1 MNEFMQRLINRIM
14 PADRG
19 AAGRAAPHAGANA
32 GPRAGANDALS
43 DALAAALSS
52 GSSDWSP
59 THYAGYFA
67 ASAPVYA
74 ALRLRAD
81 AVARPRLLVY
91 RESAVGGERSRAW
104 VGPQHPAQTL
114 LDRVNPH
121 WTGGDLWRATEI
133 YLNLWG
139 VAYWSVMRDEMG
151 APTEI
156 WPLRPDRVRLVPD
169 DREYIRGY
177 LYTGASG
184 AQVAFAA
191 DEIVRLRYFN
201 PLDEYAG
208 LSPIAPARLTL
219 DMGRDALV
227 GNRSGLANDG
237 APGVALETGG
247 PTSEDEVRRIYEQW
261 EARYRG
267 PRNRLRPLVLS
278 EGMKISHLGFSPRD
292 MEYVR
297 ALRWTVEDVARV
309 FNVPKPML
317 HDLERAYLLQHRD
330 RPPHVLGDV
339 HRPRTALLRRE
350 AERDPLAHV
359 RRPVPDRRVRHLQH
373 RSPPRVRVRTR
384 PPDAD
389 LRLSR
394 HNDGRGSPRPARP
407 ARGVGPLPNR
417 PRAPLCDTL
426 PPSRWTTR
434 RRKRNSQQE
443 QAGETHGQGHRKL
456 SHIADA
462 QGGRGG
468 YPVLPHGRPQLRHR
482 NGG

>member
-1 MNEFMQRLINRIM
+1 MNEFIQRLINRIM

-19 AAGRAAPHAGANA
+19 AAGRVAPNAN
-32 GPRAGANDALS
+32 GRAVPNSAPTDDLS
-43 DALAAALSS
+43 NALAAALSS

-156 WPLRPDRVRLVPD
+156 WPLRPDLVRLVPD

-177 LYTGASG
+177 LYIGASG

-219 DMGRDALV
+219 DMGRDALI

-309 FNVPKPML
+309 FNVPKPLL
-317 HDLERAYLLQHRD
+317 HDLERATYSNIETARRMFWETCIVPELRFFEEKLKETLL
-330 RPPHVLGDV
+330 PMFGD
-339 HRPRTALLRRE
+339 PSLTAEFDTSSIEALRE
-350 AERDPLAHV
+350 SESERA
-359 RRPVPDRRVRHLQH
+359 RRMQIYVSAGIMTVEE
-373 RSPPRVRVRTR
+373 
-384 PPDAD
+384 
-389 LRLSR
+389 
-394 HNDGRGSPRPARP
+394 
-407 ARGVGPLPNR
+407 ARGQLGLP
-417 PRAPLCDTL
+417 A
-426 PPSRWTTR
+426 
-434 RRKRNSQQE
+434 
-443 QAGETHGQGHRKL
+443 A
-456 SHIADA
+456 
-462 QGGRGG
+462 
-468 YPVLPHGRPQLRHR
+468 
-482 NGG
+482 

>member
-1 MNEFMQRLINRIM
+1 MNDFMRRIVSWM
-14 PADRG
+14 KNGGDGARAVPSG
-19 AAGRAAPHAGANA
+19 AAPAPGAPFSP
-32 GPRAGANDALS
+32 GDGLAN
-43 DALAAALSS
+43 ALAAALS
-52 GSSDWSP
+52 GSSDWAP
-59 THYAGYFA
+59 AHYAGYFA

-81 AVARPRLLVY
+81 AVARPRLFVY
-91 RESAVGGERSRAW
+91 RESVVAGERSRAW
-104 VGPQHPAQTL
+104 VGPQHPAQSL

-151 APTEI
+151 APTEL

-184 AQVAFAA
+184 AQVAFAS

-201 PLDEYAG
+201 PFDEYAG

-219 DMGRDALV
+219 DMGRDALI

-237 APGVALETGG
+237 APGIALETAG
-247 PTSEDEVRRIYEQW
+247 PTSEDEVRHIYDQW

-278 EGMKISHLGFSPRD
+278 EGMKISQLGFSPRD

-309 FNVPKPML
+309 FNVPKPLL
-317 HDLERAYLLQHRD
+317 HDLERATYSNIETARRMFWETCIVPELRFFEEKLQETLLPMFGDPSLTAEFDTSSIEALRESESERARRMQIYVSSGIMTVDEARSQ
-330 RPPHVLGDV
+330 LG
-339 HRPRTALLRRE
+339 L
-350 AERDPLAHV
+350 
-359 RRPVPDRRVRHLQH
+359 
-373 RSPPRVRVRTR
+373 
-384 PPDAD
+384 
-389 LRLSR
+389 
-394 HNDGRGSPRPARP
+394 PA
-407 ARGVGPLPNR
+407 G
-417 PRAPLCDTL
+417 
-426 PPSRWTTR
+426 
-434 RRKRNSQQE
+434 
-443 QAGETHGQGHRKL
+443 
-456 SHIADA
+456 
-462 QGGRGG
+462 
-468 YPVLPHGRPQLRHR
+468 
-482 NGG
+482 

>member
-1 MNEFMQRLINRIM
+1 MNEFMQRLINHIM
-14 PADRG
+14 PAN
-19 AAGRAAPHAGANA
+19 GRAVGAAPHADANA
-32 GPRAGANDALS
+32 APRAGANDALS
-43 DALAAALSS
+43 DALAAALS

-219 DMGRDALV
+219 DMGRDALI
-227 GNRSGLANDG
+227 GNRS
-237 APGVALETGG
+237 GVALETGG

-309 FNVPKPML
+309 FNVPKPLL
-317 HDLERAYLLQHRD
+317 HDLERATYSNIETARRMFWETCIVPELRFFEEKLKETLL
-330 RPPHVLGDV
+330 PMFGD
-339 HRPRTALLRRE
+339 PALTAEFDTSSIEALRE
-350 AERDPLAHV
+350 SESERA
-359 RRPVPDRRVRHLQH
+359 RRMQIYVSAGIMTVEE
-373 RSPPRVRVRTR
+373 
-384 PPDAD
+384 
-389 LRLSR
+389 
-394 HNDGRGSPRPARP
+394 
-407 ARGVGPLPNR
+407 ARGQLGLP
-417 PRAPLCDTL
+417 A
-426 PPSRWTTR
+426 
-434 RRKRNSQQE
+434 
-443 QAGETHGQGHRKL
+443 A
-456 SHIADA
+456 
-462 QGGRGG
+462 
-468 YPVLPHGRPQLRHR
+468 
-482 NGG
+482 